1 MGCMTPDLSELV
13 RTIPNLIRTGK
24 IAEINADKVRV
35 RLSPSLLTTW
45 LQWVALRAGDVIDW
59 CPPSIGEQVIVF
71 SPNGDLTQGKV
82 LAGLFSAE
90 SPAPQTS
97 LKIRSIHYPDGAVVL
112 YDFGKHS
119 LSAILPA
126 GSSAL
131 VKADAVTADA
141 PQTTCTGDVTIKGN
155 LVVEGFSALNNGA
168 KVQGGDGGAAV
179 IIEGDVTA
187 TGDVKAGDISLR
199 NHPHGEIKRGDEK
212 SGAPLP

>member
-1 MGCMTPDLSELV
+1 MTPDLSELV

-24 IAEINADKVRV
+24 IAEINANKVRV
-35 RLSPSLLTTW
+35 RLSPTLLTTW
-45 LQWVALRAGDVIDW
+45 LQWIALRAGDVIDW

-82 LAGLFSAE
+82 LAGLFSAG

-97 LKIRSIHYPDGAVVL
+97 LNIHAIHYPDGAVVL

-168 KVQGGDGGAAV
+168 KVLGGDGGAAIV
-179 IIEGDVTA
+179 IDGDVTA
-187 TGDVKAGDISLR
+187 TGDIKAGDISLR

-212 SGAPLP
+212 SGVPLP

>member
-35 RLSPSLLTTW
+35 RLSPTLLTTW
-45 LQWVALRAGDVIDW
+45 LQWIALRAGDVIDW

-82 LAGLFSAE
+82 LAGLFSAD

-141 PQTTCTGDVTIKGN
+141 PQTTCTGNVTIKGN

-168 KVQGGDGGAAV
+168 KVQGGDGGAAMV
-179 IIEGDVTA
+179 IDGEVNA
-187 TGDVKAGDISLR
+187 TGDVKAGNISLR

-212 SGAPLP
+212 SGTPLP

>member
-1 MGCMTPDLSELV
+1 MTPDLSELV

-35 RLSPSLLTTW
+35 RLSPTLLTTW
-45 LQWVALRAGDVIDW
+45 LQWIALRAGDVIEW
-59 CPPSIGEQVIVF
+59 CPPSVGEQVIVF

-97 LKIRSIHYPDGAVVL
+97 LNIRAIHYPDGAVVL

-141 PQTTCTGDVTIKGN
+141 PQTTCTGNVTIKGN

-168 KVQGGDGGAAV
+168 KVQGGDGGAAMV
-179 IIEGDVTA
+179 INGEVNA
-187 TGDVKAGDISLR
+187 TGDVKAGNISLR
-199 NHPHGEIKRGDEK
+199 THPHGEIKRGDEK

>member
-45 LQWVALRAGDVIDW
+45 LQWIALRAGDVIDW

-82 LAGLFSAE
+82 LAGLFSAD
-90 SPAPQTS
+90 SPAPQSS

-112 YDFGKHS
+112 YDFAKHT

-141 PQTTCTGDVTIKGN
+141 QQTTCTGDVTIKGN

-168 KVQGGDGGAAV
+168 KVQGGDGGAAMV
-179 IIEGDVTA
+179 IDGQVQA
-187 TGDVKAGDISLR
+187 TGDVMAGDISLR
-199 NHPHGEIKRGDEK
+199 HHPHGQVKRGDEQ

>member
-13 RTIPNLIRTGK
+13 RTIPNLIRIGK
-24 IAEINADKVRV
+24 IAEIDADKVRV

-45 LQWVALRAGDVIDW
+45 LQWIALRAGDVIDW

-71 SPNGDLTQGKV
+71 SSNGDLTQGKV

-97 LKIRSIHYPDGAVVL
+97 LKIRSVHYPDGAVVL

-168 KVQGGDGGAAV
+168 KVLGGDGGAAIV
-179 IIEGDVTA
+179 IEGDVTA
-187 TGDVKAGDISLR
+187 TGDIKAGDISLR
-199 NHPHGEIKRGDEK
+199 NHPHGEVKRGDEK

>member
-1 MGCMTPDLSELV
+1 MTPDLSELV

-24 IAEINADKVRV
+24 IAEITADKVRV

-45 LQWVALRAGDVIDW
+45 LQWIALRAGDVIDW

-112 YDFGKHS
+112 YDFGRHS

-126 GSSAL
+126 GSSAM

-179 IIEGDVTA
+179 VIEGDVTA
-187 TGDVKAGDISLR
+187 TGDVKAGNISLR

-212 SGAPLP
+212 SGVPLP

>member
-24 IAEINADKVRV
+24 IAEINANKVRV
-35 RLSPSLLTTW
+35 RLSPTLLTTW
-45 LQWVALRAGDVIDW
+45 LQWIALRAGDVIEW

-71 SPNGDLTQGKV
+71 SPNGDLTQGKA
-82 LAGLFSAE
+82 LAGLFSVE

-112 YDFGKHS
+112 YDFGQHS

-168 KVQGGDGGAAV
+168 KVLGGGGGAAIV
-179 IIEGDVTA
+179 IEGDVTA
-187 TGDVKAGDISLR
+187 TGDVKAGNISLR
-199 NHPHGEIKRGDEK
+199 NHPHGEVKRGDEK
-212 SGAPLP
+212 SGVPLP

>member
-1 MGCMTPDLSELV
+1 MTPDLSELV